1 METKY
6 DQPTRNDCKTRV
18 VARANKCFS
27 VGDYSTAQVLLRGAA
42 AEFPDDAEITDL
54 AKRAQEG
61 SKRKAEADR
70 LITESQEQFAQQ
82 KFAEAIQLLRAAY
95 ELDKNNALARS
106 ILANA
111 LIEQA
116 QSVAE
121 SDWWEAETL
130 ANEALRL
137 NPAHPTA
144 RSVHGLIFDRKMAG
158 AVEEWV
164 SQTRML
170 QSSGKLTAALSQ
182 IAEAL
187 VVYPHD
193 ASLLQIQ
200 DSVQREYGAQFRQ
213 ARRRDLE
220 DLRRMASEI
229 DAATDDAT
237 KKTLADRIHAVT
249 AMHSTDGEILTVAN
263 GLLQRM
269 ESPER
274 CKENSTA
281 RQGPILIEDPDAPI
295 ASEPA
300 ISAGDQVSQKQ
311 ESAATKVLAKPQSS
325 GKVTRNEDSA
335 SVSRLDVSA
344 ARESVSSNSPLNA
357 TLTVKEPNAKT
368 EIQLPPLRTATVS
381 AAEGSAPP
389 EVTTQNAQPTLKLT
403 TLVEQPALSNST
415 RMIIVAAA
423 AIVVVAAI
431 SYIAGTHHA
440 KPMDERSAEA
450 PTATATAIA
459 VVAAPAVVGSAIP
472 SPEQRNPDASLT
484 TAHPSLE
491 TATGNTNSGDGT
503 AGRTI
508 AGNSTQPIQDASRQ
522 IPTHK
527 DDGVGHVVNAQPKT
541 LEVQTPRPQ
550 TLPSAPQPQ
559 PSLASLTIRG
569 GAPGATV
576 LVDQTPV
583 GTVQADGTLSVSSVS
598 PGDHIVEMRKER
610 FKPLQLKKHFDV
622 GGPVILTAAE
632 TTLET
637 APGQLKITFTPAGAA
652 VAIVKGDLLT
662 TVTSGTPVNL
672 AAGTYT
678 LTARTADRFTRS
690 STFEVV
696 AGQSRVL
703 DLSLAP
709 NGMAKW
715 NDPGGWKQEGN
726 SFTRK
731 GGDFVLYG
739 DAPTAGTFIFSVTA
753 TKGRLQWV
761 VNYSD
766 PKNYVLFQM
775 DENNFYRSVI
785 RNGAKTDEIIVP
797 DKSDK
802 KSFRDLHIRVS
813 PTEIVHQVR
822 HGDSWSV
829 LDRWTQPG
837 ANLSL
842 GKFGFYL
849 PGNDQVSLSG
859 FTHYADLNIR

>member
-1 METKY
+1 LETKY
-6 DQPTRNDCKTRV
+6 DQPTRNDSKTRV

-27 VGDYSTAQVLLRGAA
+27 SGDYSTAQVLLRGAA
-42 AEFPDDAEITDL
+42 AEFPDDPEIADL
-54 AKRAQEG
+54 AKRAYEG

-82 KFAEAIQLLRAAY
+82 KFAEAIQSLRAAY

-144 RSVHGLIFDRKMAG
+144 KSVHGLIFDRKMAG

-164 SQTRML
+164 SQTRKL

-220 DLRRMASEI
+220 DLRRMTAEI

-249 AMHSTDGEILTVAN
+249 ARHSTDGEILTVAN
-263 GLLQRM
+263 GLLRRM

-274 CKENSTA
+274 SKENSTA
-281 RQGPILIEDPDAPI
+281 RQGPTSIDDPDAAI
-295 ASEPA
+295 ASEPL
-300 ISAGDQVSQKQ
+300 ISAGEQVSQKQ
-311 ESAATKVLAKPQSS
+311 ESAASKALAKPPSS
-325 GKVTRNEDSA
+325 RKVARNENSA
-335 SVSRLDVSA
+335 NVSRLDVSA
-344 ARESVSSNSPLNA
+344 ARESVSSESALNA
-357 TLTVKEPNAKT
+357 VLTVNAPSAKT
-368 EIQLPPLRTATVS
+368 EVQLPPPQTAAVS
-381 AAEGSAPP
+381 AAEGSASP
-389 EVTTQNAQPTLKLT
+389 EVRTQNAQPTLQIT
-403 TLVEQPALSNST
+403 TPTEQPALSSST
-415 RMIIVAAA
+415 KLILLAAA

-440 KPMDERSAEA
+440 RPMDERSAEV
-450 PTATATAIA
+450 PTATAAA
-459 VVAAPAVVGSAIP
+459 VAAPTVAPSAP
-472 SPEQRNPDASLT
+472 SPEPTTTNTSLT
-484 TAHPSLE
+484 TAHSSLNT
-491 TATGNTNSGDGT
+491 TAGNTNAGDAT

-508 AGNSTQPIQDASRQ
+508 AGNSTQSIQDAPRQ
-522 IPTHK
+522 LPTRK
-527 DDGVGHVVNAQPKT
+527 EDGVGHVVNAQPKMP
-541 LEVQTPRPQ
+541 EVQTPRPQ
-550 TLPSAPQPQ
+550 TLPSSLQPQ

-576 LVDQTPV
+576 LVDQILV
-583 GTVQADGTLSVSSVS
+583 GMVQADGTLSVFSVN

-610 FKPLQLKKHFDV
+610 FKPLQLRKHFDA
-622 GGPVILTAAE
+622 GGAVVLSAAD
-632 TTLET
+632 TTMEAT
-637 APGQLKITFTPAGAA
+637 PGQLKINFTPADAA

-690 STFEVV
+690 STLEVV
-696 AGQSRVL
+696 AGQSRTV

-709 NGMAKW
+709 NGMTKW
-715 NDPGGWKQEGN
+715 SDPGGWKQEGN
-726 SFTRK
+726 SYTRK

-739 DAPTAGTFIFSVTA
+739 DAPTAGTFIFSVA
-753 TKGRLQWV
+753 APKGRLQWV

-775 DENNFYRSVI
+775 DENNLYRSVI
-785 RNGAKTDEIIVP
+785 RNGAKTNEIIVP

-802 KSFRDLHIRVS
+802 KSFRDLRIRVS
-813 PTEIVHQVR
+813 ATEIVHQIR

-829 LDRWTQPG
+829 LDRWAQPG
-837 ANLSL
+837 ANLSS